1 MIFLKNIKKPKYVFA
16 SILLVCF
23 FLTQPVVAQEIS
35 WFSNMPPAGE
45 KKIVTNGM
53 HRLSSIKG
61 KRGQSSIIQ
70 WLRKGTNPEEA
81 AYVQISDPKTYEFL
95 LFSPSKKQIEG
106 KLITKGGK
114 SFFTYASKEE
124 GYYNAYL
131 IQKEVLGDTLNVT
144 VSKSEL
150 LNHSCR
156 NGHKLIRGIVG
167 PHLYPEIIPAEI
179 KREREFTE
187 DLHYFATSSD
197 NVEYQFLVNGKPVE
211 GANLTL
217 VTQKNWNKTL
227 KTNKEGK
234 STFQF
239 IQDYFSSWQELNNRE
254 IYYYLLYGEVTLPE
268 QGNYNGLPYSYIHY
282 TTSLSDGY
290 RPAKTMY
297 MSMFWAFAVFI
308 LAVLITVA
316 GIFMYRLKRQKI
328 YKEIKLDETSIINFD
343 TRRND

>member
-1 MIFLKNIKKPKYVFA
+1 MIIIKNRIKPAYTFISV
-16 SILLVCF
+16 LLVCF
-23 FLTQPVVAQEIS
+23 FLIQPMVAQEIN
-35 WFSNMPPAGE
+35 WFSNMPPEGE

-70 WLRKGTNPEEA
+70 WLRQGTNPEEA
-81 AYVQISDPKTYEFL
+81 KYIQLSDSLAFDYQ
-95 LFSPSKKQIEG
+95 LFSPSKKQLKGE
-106 KLITKGGK
+106 LITKGGK
-114 SFFTYASKEE
+114 SFFMYASKEE

-131 IQKEVLGDTLNVT
+131 IQKEVVGDTLNIT
-144 VSKSEL
+144 VAKSEM

-156 NGHKLIRGIVG
+156 NGHKLVRGIVG
-167 PHLYPEIIPAEI
+167 PHIYPETIPVEIIRTRLLA
-179 KREREFTE
+179 E

-197 NVEYQFLVNGKPVE
+197 EVEYQFLVNGKPVK

-227 KTNKEGK
+227 KTNEEGK

-254 IYYYLLYGEVTLPE
+254 IYNYLIYGDVTLPE
-268 QGNYNGLPYSYIHY
+268 KGNYKGSEYSYIHY

-297 MSMFWAFAVFI
+297 LSMFWAFAVFI
-308 LAVLITVA
+308 LATVITVA
-316 GIFMYRLKRQKI
+316 GIFIYRLRRQKI
-328 YKEIKLDETSIINFD
+328 YKEIRLDEKN
-343 TRRND
+343 

>member
-1 MIFLKNIKKPKYVFA
+1 MIFINNIIKPEYTFV
-16 SILLVCF
+16 SILLVYL
-23 FLTQPVVAQEIS
+23 FLIQPLVAQEIS
-35 WFSNMPPAGE
+35 WFSNMPPEGE

-81 AYVQISDPKTYEFL
+81 KYIQISEEDDFEFY
-95 LFSPSKKQIEG
+95 LFSPSKKQLKD
-106 KLITKGGK
+106 KLISKEGK
-114 SFFTYASKEE
+114 SFFMYSSKEE

-131 IQKEVLGDTLNVT
+131 IQKEVVGDTLNIT
-144 VSKSEL
+144 VAKSEM

-167 PHLYPEIIPAEI
+167 PHIYPEAIPVEI
-179 KREREFTE
+179 TRKRLLAE
-187 DLHYFATSSD
+187 DLHYFTTSSD
-197 NVEYQFLVNGKPVE
+197 EVEYQFLVNGKPVE

-254 IYYYLLYGEVTLPE
+254 IYYYLIYGEVTLPE
-268 QGNYNGLPYSYIHY
+268 QGNYNGSEYSYIHY

-308 LAVLITVA
+308 LVTVITVA
-316 GIFMYRLKRQKI
+316 GIFIYRLRRQKI
-328 YKEIKLDETSIINFD
+328 YKEIKLDEKN
-343 TRRND
+343 

>member
-1 MIFLKNIKKPKYVFA
+1 MIFLKNIKKSKYTFRSVLVI
-16 SILLVCF
+16 SLLLF
-23 FLTQPVVAQEIS
+23 HPLVAQEIN
-35 WFSNMPPAGE
+35 WFSNMPPEGE
-45 KKIVTNGM
+45 KNIVTNGM
-53 HRLSSIKG
+53 HRLSSKPG

-81 AYVQISDPKTYEFL
+81 EYFQISEKENFEFY
-95 LFSPSKKQIEG
+95 LFSPSKKQVEG

-114 SFFTYASKEE
+114 SFFSYVSKEE

-131 IQKEVLGDTLNVT
+131 IQKEVSGNTLNIAVA
-144 VSKSEL
+144 KSEL

-156 NGHKLIRGIVG
+156 NGHKLVRGLVG
-167 PHLYPEIIPAEI
+167 PNLYPEIIPIEI
-179 KREREFTE
+179 KRERGFAE
-187 DLHYFATSSD
+187 DLHYFTASGD

-254 IYYYLLYGEVTLPE
+254 IYYYLLYGEITLPE
-268 QGNYNGLPYSYIHY
+268 QGNYNGNEYSYIHY
-282 TTSLSDGY
+282 TISLSDGY

-297 MSMFWAFAVFI
+297 MSMFWAFAVFVVTI
-308 LAVLITVA
+308 IITVI
-316 GIFMYRLKRQKI
+316 GIFIYRFKRQKI
-328 YKEIKLDETSIINFD
+328 YKEIKLDEKN
-343 TRRND
+343 